1 MFIFIFIEME
11 ERVRKR
17 ATPSPPL
24 VGVGQTFEPLIEVMT
39 RQQHQQ
45 PSRESFARMSRTRFA
60 ISQFTSIFITLLT
73 CLSILLVS
81 LSKVENIQEFLTGPC
96 GLVNLFFRQV
106 NSSMYNASCYSTT
119 TTPNIPDQQQQRD
132 DSIAEYN

>member
-1 MFIFIFIEME
+1 ME

-24 VGVGQTFEPLIEVMT
+24 VAGGQTFEPLIEVMT
-39 RQQHQQ
+39 RQQDHHQQQ
-45 PSRESFARMSRTRFA
+45 PSRESLARMSRTRFA
-60 ISQFTSIFITLLT
+60 ISQFTSILVTLLT
-73 CLSILLVS
+73 CLSILVVA

-106 NSSMYNASCYSTT
+106 NSSMYNASCYS
-119 TTPNIPDQQQQRD
+119 NIADQQHRQQQQSD

>member
-1 MFIFIFIEME
+1 ME

-17 ATPSPPL
+17 ATPSPQL
-24 VGVGQTFEPLIEVMT
+24 VAGGQTFEPLIEVMT
-39 RQQHQQ
+39 RQQDHQQQ
-45 PSRESFARMSRTRFA
+45 PSRESLARMSRTRFA
-60 ISQFTSIFITLLT
+60 ISQFTSILVTLLT
-73 CLSILLVS
+73 CLSILVVA

-106 NSSMYNASCYSTT
+106 NSSMYNASCYS
-119 TTPNIPDQQQQRD
+119 NIPDQQHRQQQQQQSD